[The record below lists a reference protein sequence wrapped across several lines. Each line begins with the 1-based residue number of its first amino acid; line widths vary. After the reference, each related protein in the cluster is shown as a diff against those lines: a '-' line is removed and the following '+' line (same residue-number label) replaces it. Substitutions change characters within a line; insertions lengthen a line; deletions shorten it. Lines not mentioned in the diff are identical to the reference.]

1 MARSPYYMESGPS
14 SFPPMRLRPKQPGA
28 MSSPRL
34 NHVAKQAQRQLM
46 KARQQAFGQT
56 LGRTIRC
63 ASCGVDFTLSTG
75 AYRGVAIRDR
85 VEVEAVRF
93 ACPQCGA
100 EQAVGVGDTDA
111 R

>member
-1 MARSPYYMESGPS
+1 
-14 SFPPMRLRPKQPGA
+14 

-46 KARQQAFGQT
+46 HARQHAFDQT

-63 ASCGVDFTLSTG
+63 ASCGVEFTLSTET
-75 AYRGVAIRDR
+75 YRGVAIRDR
-85 VEVEAVRF
+85 VVVEAVRF

-100 EQAVGVGDTDA
+100 EQAVGVREAGA

>member
-1 MARSPYYMESGPS
+1 
-14 SFPPMRLRPKQPGA
+14 

-46 KARQQAFGQT
+46 KARQHAFDLT
-56 LGRTIRC
+56 LGQTIRC
-63 ASCGVDFTLSTG
+63 ASCGVDFTLTTD
-75 AYRGVAIRDR
+75 AYRGVAIRER

-93 ACPQCGA
+93 ACPQCGT
-100 EQAVGVGDTDA
+100 EQAVWVDEAEA

>member
-1 MARSPYYMESGPS
+1 
-14 SFPPMRLRPKQPGA
+14 

-46 KARQQAFGQT
+46 KARQHAFDQT
-56 LGRTIRC
+56 LGRIIRC
-63 ASCGVDFTLSTG
+63 ASCGADFTLTTD

-93 ACPQCGA
+93 ACPQCGT
-100 EQAVGVGDTDA
+100 EQAVWVDEIGA

>member
-1 MARSPYYMESGPS
+1 
-14 SFPPMRLRPKQPGA
+14 

-34 NHVAKQAQRQLM
+34 NHVAKQAQRQLT
-46 KARQQAFGQT
+46 KARQHAFDRI

-63 ASCGVDFTLSTG
+63 VACGADFTLTTE

-85 VEVEAVRF
+85 VEIEAVRF
-93 ACPQCGA
+93 ACPRCDA
-100 EQAVGVGDTDA
+100 EQAVWLGETEA

>member
-1 MARSPYYMESGPS
+1 
-14 SFPPMRLRPKQPGA
+14 

-46 KARQQAFGQT
+46 KARQHAFDQT

-63 ASCGVDFTLSTG
+63 VSCGVDFTLTTET
-75 AYRGVAIRDR
+75 YRGVAIRDR

-93 ACPQCGA
+93 ACPRCGA
-100 EQAVGVGDTDA
+100 EQAVEVRETGA